1 MKRRWKV
8 GVLGAGHLGKI
19 HLKLLAESD
28 CYELM
33 GFYDPNDRNAA
44 RAMEKFGVRSFDRME
59 ELMDA
64 VEVVD
69 IVTPTL
75 SHFDCAME
83 ALSRSKHL
91 FIEKPMTST
100 VEEARKLLEAS
111 EQSGIKIQ
119 VGHVERYNPAYLAIR
134 EMPLDPRF
142 IEAHRLAVF
151 NPRGTDVSVV
161 HDLMIH
167 DLDIILSMVSSPIA
181 DVKASGVGVLSGT
194 PDIANARI
202 EFENGCIAN
211 VTASRISMKNMR
223 KTRLFQK
230 DAYITMDFL
239 EKKTEIFRLSEER
252 GDNENAIELILDQQG
267 NKKFIHLELPE
278 TAPVNAIK
286 MELEQ
291 FAESISQDTEP
302 EVNVKDAYRA
312 LHLAGRILE
321 EIDKNLNLQKK

>member
-1 MKRRWKV
+1 
-8 GVLGAGHLGKI
+8 
-19 HLKLLAESD
+19 
-28 CYELM
+28 
-33 GFYDPNDRNAA
+33 
-44 RAMEKFGVRSFDRME
+44 MEKFGVRSFDRME

-211 VTASRISMKNMR
+211 VTASRIFSERRIHHHGFPGEKN
-223 KTRLFQK
+223 
-230 DAYITMDFL
+230 
-239 EKKTEIFRLSEER
+239 
-252 GDNENAIELILDQQG
+252 GDIS
-267 NKKFIHLELPE
+267 
-278 TAPVNAIK
+278 PVGG
-286 MELEQ
+286 
-291 FAESISQDTEP
+291 
-302 EVNVKDAYRA
+302 
-312 LHLAGRILE
+312 AGR
-321 EIDKNLNLQKK
+321 

>member
-1 MKRRWKV
+1 M
-8 GVLGAGHLGKI
+8 GAGHLGKI

-111 EQSGIKIQ
+111 EQSGIKIGGTCRAIQ
-119 VGHVERYNPAYLAIR
+119 PGLPGH
-134 EMPLDPRF
+134 
-142 IEAHRLAVF
+142 
-151 NPRGTDVSVV
+151 S
-161 HDLMIH
+161 
-167 DLDIILSMVSSPIA
+167 
-181 DVKASGVGVLSGT
+181 
-194 PDIANARI
+194 
-202 EFENGCIAN
+202 
-211 VTASRISMKNMR
+211 
-223 KTRLFQK
+223 
-230 DAYITMDFL
+230 
-239 EKKTEIFRLSEER
+239 
-252 GDNENAIELILDQQG
+252 
-267 NKKFIHLELPE
+267 
-278 TAPVNAIK
+278 
-286 MELEQ
+286 
-291 FAESISQDTEP
+291 
-302 EVNVKDAYRA
+302 
-312 LHLAGRILE
+312 
-321 EIDKNLNLQKK
+321 

>member
-1 MKRRWKV
+1 MKKKWKV

-19 HLKLLAESD
+19 HLKLLAESER
-28 CYELM
+28 YELV

-44 RAMEKFGVRSFDRME
+44 RAVEKLGVRRFDRME
-59 ELMDA
+59 ELMEA

-83 ALSRSKHL
+83 ALARSKHL
-91 FIEKPMTST
+91 FIEKPMTGS
-100 VEEARKLLEAS
+100 VDEARKLLDAS
-111 EQSGIKIQ
+111 KQSEMKIQ

-167 DLDIILSMVSSPIA
+167 DLDIILSMVPSAVA

-223 KTRLFQK
+223 KTRLFQR

-239 EKKTEIFRLSEER
+239 EKKTEIFRLSEEQ
-252 GDNENAIELILDQQG
+252 GDNENAIELILDQEG

-278 TAPVNAIK
+278 TPAVNAIK

-291 FAESISQDTEP
+291 FATSISENREP
-302 EVNVKDAYRA
+302 EVNVKDGYRA
-312 LHLAGRILE
+312 LHLAARILE

>member
-1 MKRRWKV
+1 M